1 MSGARSVFEAFR
13 GHGPERSSKTLQTP
27 RRPRRA
33 LALLVPLLLLL
44 SACAS
49 DAPQDS
55 LEPAGPIARTID
67 NLVNPVFI
75 IAAVVFVLV
84 EFGVLYLV
92 LRFRQR
98 KDDDPDELPGQT
110 HGNTKLEIG
119 WTVLPA
125 LLLGFVAFATL
136 ATLFDIE
143 NTKDDGLTVQVTG
156 QQWWWEFT
164 YDTNGD
170 GDYTDEDV
178 LTANDLVIPA
188 GQNVGLEIKS
198 RDVIHSFWI
207 PKLNGKKDAVP
218 GRTQPL
224 MINADEP
231 GTYVGQCTEFCGLS
245 HAYMRQRVV
254 ALAPD
259 EFEAWLEEQQDAA
272 DEPTDEEAAGGA
284 ELFASQCSVC
294 HLARG
299 INDDQ
304 FEEAGEGTAELVSE
318 NAPDLTHFV
327 SRGAF
332 AGATFN
338 LWDDL
343 DGDHDRRGRRDRLR
357 TTAAS
362 SNTANL
368 EAWLRDPPE
377 QKPMDPVT
385 PEEVEAGEQG
395 RGMPNLNLSEEQI
408 DQLVAFLATLE

>member
-1 MSGARSVFEAFR
+1 MSAA
-13 GHGPERSSKTLQTP
+13 QTA
-27 RRPRRA
+27 RRPRSRRA
-33 LALLVPLLLLL
+33 PTLVAPLLLLL

-49 DAPQDS
+49 DAPQDT
-55 LEPAGPIARTID
+55 LDPAGPIARKID

-75 IAAVVFVLV
+75 VAAVVFVLV

-92 LRFRQR
+92 LKFRQR

-125 LLLGFVAFATL
+125 LLLGFVSFATL
-136 ATLFDIE
+136 ATLFDI
-143 NTKDDGLTVQVTG
+143 NDTKDDGLTVQVTG

-164 YDTNGD
+164 YDTDGD
-170 GDYTDEDV
+170 GEFTDEDV

-188 GQNVGLEIKS
+188 GQNVDLEVTS

-207 PKLNGKKDAVP
+207 PRLNGKKDAVP
-218 GRTQPL
+218 GRQHSL

-254 ALAPD
+254 ALPED
-259 EFEAWLEEQQDAA
+259 EFQAWLDEQQAEA
-272 DEPTDEEAAGGA
+272 DEPTDEAAAAGA

-304 FEEAGEGTAELVSE
+304 FGEAGDGTTELVSE
-318 NAPDLTHFV
+318 NAPDLTHFAT
-327 SRGAF
+327 RGAF
-332 AGATFN
+332 AGATFD
-338 LWDDL
+338 LWEDL
-343 DGDHDRRGRRDRLR
+343 DGDHIVEADEIG
-357 TTAAS
+357 
-362 SNTANL
+362 TANGGVFNRAAL
-368 EAWLRDPPE
+368 EAWLRDPPA
-377 QKPMDPVT
+377 QKPMAPVT

-408 DQLVAFLATLE
+408 DQLVAFLEALQ

>member
-1 MSGARSVFEAFR
+1 MSRLRS
-13 GHGPERSSKTLQTP
+13 
-27 RRPRRA
+27 RRA

-49 DAPQDS
+49 DAPQDT
-55 LEPAGPIARTID
+55 LEPEGPIARKID

-75 IAAVVFVLV
+75 VAAVVFVLV
-84 EFGVLYLV
+84 EFGVVYLV
-92 LRFRQR
+92 LKFRQR

-125 LLLGFVAFATL
+125 LLLGFVSFATL
-136 ATLFDIE
+136 ATLFDITD
-143 NTKDDGLTVQVTG
+143 TKDDGLTVQVTG

-164 YDTNGD
+164 YDSDGD
-170 GDYTDEDV
+170 GKFTDEDV

-188 GQNVGLEIKS
+188 GQNVGLEITS

-218 GRTQPL
+218 GRRHPL
-224 MINADEP
+224 TINADEP

-254 ALAPD
+254 ALPPD
-259 EFEAWLEEQQDAA
+259 EFDAWLERQEQAA
-272 DEPTDEEAAGGA
+272 DEPSDGDAAAGA

-304 FEEAGEGTAELVSE
+304 FEEAGQGTSELVSE
-318 NAPDLTHFV
+318 NAPDLTHFAG
-327 SRGAF
+327 RGAF

-343 DGDHDRRGRRDRLR
+343 DGDHIVETDEIG
-357 TTAAS
+357 
-362 SNTANL
+362 TANDGRLNRGDL
-368 EAWLRDPPE
+368 EAWLRDPPG

-385 PEEVEAGEQG
+385 PDQVEAGERG

-408 DQLVAFLATLE
+408 DQLVAFLQTLD

>member
-1 MSGARSVFEAFR
+1 MTAGR
-13 GHGPERSSKTLQTP
+13 QTP
-27 RRPRRA
+27 HRPRSRRA
-33 LALLVPLLLLL
+33 LALVAPLLLLL

-49 DAPQDS
+49 DAPQDT
-55 LEPAGPIARTID
+55 LDPAGPIARKID

-75 IAAVVFVLV
+75 VAAVVFVLV

-92 LRFRQR
+92 LKFRQR

-136 ATLFDIE
+136 ATLFDI
-143 NTKDDGLTVQVTG
+143 NDTKDDLSVQVTG

-164 YDTNGD
+164 YDTDGD
-170 GDYTDEDV
+170 GEFTDEDV

-188 GQNVGLEIKS
+188 GQNVGLEITS

-207 PKLNGKKDAVP
+207 PRLNGKKDAVP
-218 GRTQPL
+218 GRRQPL
-224 MINADEP
+224 TINADEP

-254 ALAPD
+254 ALPED
-259 EFEAWLEEQQDAA
+259 EFEAWLDEQQAEA
-272 DEPTDEEAAGGA
+272 DEPSDEAAAAGA

-299 INDDQ
+299 VNDDQ
-304 FEEAGEGTAELVSE
+304 FEEAGDGTTELVSE
-318 NAPDLTHFV
+318 NAPDLTHFAT
-327 SRGAF
+327 RGAF

-343 DGDHDRRGRRDRLR
+343 DGDHIVEADEIGTDNGGVFNR
-357 TTAAS
+357 AA
-362 SNTANL
+362 L
-368 EAWLRDPPE
+368 EAWLRDPPAE
-377 QKPMDPVT
+377 KPMDPVT
-385 PEEVEAGEQG
+385 PEQVEAGQQG

-408 DQLVAFLATLE
+408 DQLVAFLETLQ

>member
-1 MSGARSVFEAFR
+1 VA
-13 GHGPERSSKTLQTP
+13 
-27 RRPRRA
+27 
-33 LALLVPLLLLL
+33 PLLLLL

-49 DAPQDS
+49 DAPQDT
-55 LEPAGPIARTID
+55 LDPAGPIARKID

-75 IAAVVFVLV
+75 VAAVVFVLV

-136 ATLFDIE
+136 ATLFDIN
-143 NTKDDGLTVQVTG
+143 NTKDDLTVQVTG

-164 YDTNGD
+164 YDTDGD
-170 GDYTDEDV
+170 GEFTDEDV

-188 GQNVGLEIKS
+188 GQNVGLEITS

-207 PKLNGKKDAVP
+207 PRLNGKKDAVP
-218 GRTQPL
+218 GRRQPL
-224 MINADEP
+224 TINADEP

-254 ALAPD
+254 ALPED
-259 EFEAWLEEQQDAA
+259 EFEAWLDEQQAEA
-272 DEPTDEEAAGGA
+272 DEPTDEAAAAGA

-299 INDDQ
+299 VNDDQ
-304 FEEAGEGTAELVSE
+304 FEEAGDGTTELVSE
-318 NAPDLTHFV
+318 NAPDLTHFAT
-327 SRGAF
+327 RGAF

-343 DGDHDRRGRRDRLR
+343 DGDHIVEADEIGTDNGGVFNR
-357 TTAAS
+357 AA
-362 SNTANL
+362 L
-368 EAWLRDPPE
+368 EAWLRDPPAE
-377 QKPMDPVT
+377 KPMDPVT
-385 PEEVEAGEQG
+385 PEQVEAGQQG

-408 DQLVAFLATLE
+408 DQLVAFLETLQ

>member
-1 MSGARSVFEAFR
+1 MSAA
-13 GHGPERSSKTLQTP
+13 QTA
-27 RRPRRA
+27 RRPRARRA
-33 LALLVPLLLLL
+33 LALMASLLLLL

-49 DAPQDS
+49 DAPQDT
-55 LEPAGPIARTID
+55 LDPAGPIARKID

-75 IAAVVFVLV
+75 VAAVVFVLV

-92 LRFRQR
+92 LKFRQR

-125 LLLGFVAFATL
+125 LLLGFVSFATL
-136 ATLFDIE
+136 ATLFDI
-143 NTKDDGLTVQVTG
+143 NDTKDDGLTVQVAG

-164 YDTNGD
+164 YDTDGD
-170 GDYTDEDV
+170 GEFTDEDV

-188 GQNVGLEIKS
+188 GQNVDLEVTS

-207 PKLNGKKDAVP
+207 PRLNGKKDAVP
-218 GRTQPL
+218 GRQHSL

-254 ALAPD
+254 ALPPD
-259 EFEAWLEEQQDAA
+259 EFEAWLDDQQAEA
-272 DEPTDEEAAGGA
+272 DEPTDEAAAAGA

-304 FEEAGEGTAELVSE
+304 FEEAGDGTTELVSE
-318 NAPDLTHFV
+318 NAPDLTHFAT
-327 SRGAF
+327 RGAF
-332 AGATFN
+332 AGATFD
-338 LWDDL
+338 LWEDL
-343 DGDHDRRGRRDRLR
+343 DGDHIVEADEIG
-357 TTAAS
+357 
-362 SNTANL
+362 TANGGVLNRAAL
-368 EAWLRDPPE
+368 EAWLRDPPA
-377 QKPMDPVT
+377 QKPMAPVT

-408 DQLVAFLATLE
+408 DQLVAFLEALQ

>member
-1 MSGARSVFEAFR
+1 MRAGR
-13 GHGPERSSKTLQTP
+13 QTP
-27 RRPRRA
+27 RRPRPRRA
-33 LALLVPLLLLL
+33 LALVAPLFLLLG
-44 SACAS
+44 ACAS
-49 DAPQDS
+49 DAPQDT
-55 LEPAGPIARTID
+55 LDPAGPIARKID

-75 IAAVVFVLV
+75 VAAVVFVLV

-92 LRFRQR
+92 LKFRQR

-119 WTVLPA
+119 WTILPA

-136 ATLFDIE
+136 ATLFDI
-143 NTKDDGLTVQVTG
+143 NDTKDDGLTVQVTG

-164 YDTNGD
+164 YDSDGD
-170 GDYTDEDV
+170 GEFTDEDV

-188 GQNVGLEIKS
+188 GQNVGLEITS

-207 PKLNGKKDAVP
+207 PRLNGKTDAVP
-218 GRTQPL
+218 GRRHPL
-224 MINADEP
+224 TINADEP
-231 GTYVGQCTEFCGLS
+231 GTYVGQCTEYCGLS

-254 ALAPD
+254 ALPED
-259 EFEAWLEEQQDAA
+259 EFEAWLDDQQAEA
-272 DEPTDEEAAGGA
+272 DEPTDEAAAAGA

-304 FEEAGEGTAELVSE
+304 FEEAGDGTTELVSE
-318 NAPDLTHFV
+318 NAPDLTHFAT
-327 SRGAF
+327 RGAF

-343 DGDHDRRGRRDRLR
+343 DGDDIVEADEIG
-357 TTAAS
+357 
-362 SNTANL
+362 TANGGVLDRAAL
-368 EAWLRDPPE
+368 EAWLRDPPAE
-377 QKPMDPVT
+377 KPMDPVT
-385 PEEVEAGEQG
+385 PEEVEAGQQG

-408 DQLVAFLATLE
+408 DQLVAFLETLQ

>member
-1 MSGARSVFEAFR
+1 MRAGR
-13 GHGPERSSKTLQTP
+13 QTP
-27 RRPRRA
+27 HRPRARRA
-33 LALLVPLLLLL
+33 LALVAPLLLLL

-49 DAPQDS
+49 DAPQDT
-55 LEPAGPIARTID
+55 LDPAGPIARKID

-75 IAAVVFVLV
+75 VAAVVFVLV

-92 LRFRQR
+92 LKFRQR
-98 KDDDPDELPGQT
+98 KEDDPDELPGQS

-125 LLLGFVAFATL
+125 LLLGFVSFATL
-136 ATLFDIE
+136 ATLFDINDTE
-143 NTKDDGLTVQVTG
+143 DDGLTVQVTG
-156 QQWWWEFT
+156 QQWWWEYT
-164 YDTNGD
+164 YDTDGD
-170 GDYTDEDV
+170 GEFTDEDV

-188 GQNVGLEIKS
+188 GQNVDLEVTS

-207 PKLNGKKDAVP
+207 PRLNGKKDAVP
-218 GRTQPL
+218 GRRHSL

-254 ALAPD
+254 ALPPD
-259 EFEAWLEEQQDAA
+259 EFEGWLEEQQAAA
-272 DEPTDEEAAGGA
+272 DEPTDEAAAAGA

-304 FEEAGEGTAELVSE
+304 FEEAGDGSTELVSE
-318 NAPDLTHFV
+318 NAPDLTHFAT
-327 SRGAF
+327 RGTF
-332 AGATFN
+332 AGATFD
-338 LWDDL
+338 LWEDL
-343 DGDHDRRGRRDRLR
+343 DGDHIVEADEIG
-357 TTAAS
+357 
-362 SNTANL
+362 TANGGVLDRAAL

-377 QKPMDPVT
+377 QKPMAPVT

-408 DQLVAFLATLE
+408 DQLVAFLETLQ

>member
-1 MSGARSVFEAFR
+1 MRAGRSVFEAFR
-13 GHGPERSSKTLQTP
+13 GRSPEKSSKTHGS
-27 RRPRRA
+27 RRA

-44 SACAS
+44 GACAS

-55 LEPAGPIARTID
+55 LEPEGPIARTID

-75 IAAVVFVLV
+75 VAAVVFVLV
-84 EFGVLYLV
+84 EFGALYLV

-143 NTKDDGLTVQVTG
+143 DTKDDGLTVQVTG

-170 GDYTDEDV
+170 GDYTDEDL

-188 GQNVGLEIKS
+188 GQNVGLEITS

-218 GRTQPL
+218 GRTHAL

-231 GTYVGQCTEFCGLS
+231 GTYVGQCTEYCGLS

-254 ALAPD
+254 ALPPD
-259 EFEAWLEEQQDAA
+259 EFEAWLKDQQAAA
-272 DEPTDEEAAGGA
+272 DEPTDEAAATGA

-304 FEEAGEGTAELVSE
+304 FKKAGEGTSQLVSE

-343 DGDHDRRGRRDRLR
+343 DGDHIVEADEIGTDNGGQL
-357 TTAAS
+357 
-362 SNTANL
+362 NTGDL
-368 EAWLRDPPE
+368 EAWLRDPPG

-385 PEEVEAGEQG
+385 PEEVDAGEQG

-408 DQLVAFLATLE
+408 DELVAFLETLE

>member
-1 MSGARSVFEAFR
+1 MRAGRSVFEAFR
-13 GHGPERSSKTLQTP
+13 GRSPEKSSKTP
-27 RRPRRA
+27 RSRRA
-33 LALLVPLLLLL
+33 LALLVPLLPL

-49 DAPQDS
+49 DAPQDT
-55 LEPAGPIARTID
+55 LEPEGPIARTID

-75 IAAVVFVLV
+75 VAAVVFVLV

-92 LRFRQR
+92 LKFRQR

-143 NTKDDGLTVQVTG
+143 DTKDDGLTVQVTG

-170 GDYTDEDV
+170 GDYTDEDL

-188 GQNVGLEIKS
+188 GQNVGLEITS

-218 GRTQPL
+218 GRTHAL

-231 GTYVGQCTEFCGLS
+231 GTYVGQCTEYCGLS

-254 ALAPD
+254 ALPPD
-259 EFEAWLEEQQDAA
+259 EFEAWLEDQQDEA

-304 FEEAGEGTAELVSE
+304 FEEGGQGTAELVSE
-318 NAPDLTHFV
+318 NAPDLTHFA

-338 LWDDL
+338 LWDDQ
-343 DGDHDRRGRRDRLR
+343 DGDHIVEADEIGTDNGGEL
-357 TTAAS
+357 
-362 SNTANL
+362 NTADL
-368 EAWLRDPPE
+368 EAWLRDPPGE
-377 QKPMDPVT
+377 KPMDPVT
-385 PEEVEAGEQG
+385 PEQVAAGEQG

-408 DQLVAFLATLE
+408 DQLVAFLETLE

>member
-1 MSGARSVFEAFR
+1 MRAGRQVFEAFR
-13 GHGPERSSKTLQTP
+13 GHSPGRSSKTP
-27 RRPRRA
+27 RRPRSRRA
-33 LALLVPLLLLL
+33 LALVVPLLLLL

-49 DAPQDS
+49 DAPQDT
-55 LEPAGPIARTID
+55 LDPAGPIARKID

-75 IAAVVFVLV
+75 VAAVVFVLV

-92 LRFRQR
+92 LKFRQR

-136 ATLFDIE
+136 ATLFDI
-143 NTKDDGLTVQVTG
+143 NDTKDDLAVQVTG

-164 YDTNGD
+164 YDTDGD
-170 GDYTDEDV
+170 GEFTDEDV

-188 GQNVGLEIKS
+188 GQNVGLEITS

-207 PKLNGKKDAVP
+207 PRLNGKKDAVP
-218 GRTQPL
+218 GRRQPL
-224 MINADEP
+224 TINADEP

-254 ALAPD
+254 ALPED
-259 EFEAWLEEQQDAA
+259 EFQAWLDEQQAEADAPS
-272 DEPTDEEAAGGA
+272 DEVAAAGA

-299 INDDQ
+299 VNDDQ
-304 FEEAGEGTAELVSE
+304 FEEAGDGTTELVSE
-318 NAPDLTHFV
+318 NAPDLTHFAT
-327 SRGAF
+327 RGAF

-343 DGDHDRRGRRDRLR
+343 DGDHIVEADEIGTDNGGVFNR
-357 TTAAS
+357 AA
-362 SNTANL
+362 L
-368 EAWLRDPPE
+368 EAWLRDPPAE
-377 QKPMDPVT
+377 KPMDPVT
-385 PEEVEAGEQG
+385 PEQVEAGQQG

-408 DQLVAFLATLE
+408 DQLVAFLETLQ

>member
-1 MSGARSVFEAFR
+1 
-13 GHGPERSSKTLQTP
+13 
-27 RRPRRA
+27 
-33 LALLVPLLLLL
+33 VPLLLLL

-49 DAPQDS
+49 DAPQDT
-55 LEPAGPIARTID
+55 LDPAGPIARKID

-75 IAAVVFVLV
+75 VAAVVFVLV
-84 EFGVLYLV
+84 EFGVLYLA
-92 LRFRQR
+92 LKFRQR

-136 ATLFDIE
+136 ATLFDI
-143 NTKDDGLTVQVTG
+143 NDTKDDLTVRVTG

-164 YDTNGD
+164 YDTDGD
-170 GDYTDEDV
+170 GEFTDEDV

-188 GQNVGLEIKS
+188 GQNVGLEITS

-207 PKLNGKKDAVP
+207 PRLNGKKDAVP
-218 GRTQPL
+218 GRRQPL
-224 MINADEP
+224 TINADEP

-254 ALAPD
+254 ALPED
-259 EFEAWLEEQQDAA
+259 EFEAWLDEQQAEA
-272 DEPTDEEAAGGA
+272 DEPSDEAAAAGA

-299 INDDQ
+299 VNDDQ
-304 FEEAGEGTAELVSE
+304 FEEAGDGTTELVSE
-318 NAPDLTHFV
+318 NAPDLTHFAT
-327 SRGAF
+327 RGAF
-332 AGATFN
+332 AGTTFN

-343 DGDHDRRGRRDRLR
+343 DGDHIVEADEIGTDNGGVFNR
-357 TTAAS
+357 AA
-362 SNTANL
+362 L
-368 EAWLRDPPE
+368 EAWLRDPPAE
-377 QKPMDPVT
+377 KPMDPVT
-385 PEEVEAGEQG
+385 PEQVEAGQQG

-408 DQLVAFLATLE
+408 DQLVAFLETLQ

>member
-1 MSGARSVFEAFR
+1 MAPKDLQRR
-13 GHGPERSSKTLQTP
+13 QTP

-304 FEEAGEGTAELVSE
+304 FEEAGDGTAELVSE

-343 DGDHDRRGRRDRLR
+343 DGDQIVEADEIGFANGGQLD
-357 TTAAS
+357 
-362 SNTANL
+362 TANL
-368 EAWLRDPPE
+368 EAWLRDPPAE
-377 QKPMDPVT
+377 KPMDPVT
-385 PEEVEAGEQG
+385 PEEVEAGDAGSRHAQPEPVRGADRPARGVPRNARIGVGVEG
-395 RGMPNLNLSEEQI
+395 RFRG
-408 DQLVAFLATLE
+408 

>member
-1 MSGARSVFEAFR
+1 MRAGRQVFEAFR
-13 GHGPERSSKTLQTP
+13 GHSPGRSSKTPQRP
-27 RRPRRA
+27 RSRRA
-33 LALLVPLLLLL
+33 LALAAPLLLLL

-49 DAPQDS
+49 DAPQDT
-55 LEPAGPIARTID
+55 LDPAGPIARTID

-75 IAAVVFVLV
+75 VAAVVFVLV

-92 LRFRQR
+92 LKFRQR
-98 KDDDPDELPGQT
+98 KDDDPDELQGQT

-136 ATLFDIE
+136 ATLFDIN
-143 NTKDDGLTVQVTG
+143 NTKDDLTVQVTG

-164 YDTNGD
+164 YDTDGD
-170 GDYTDEDV
+170 GEFTDEDV

-188 GQNVGLEIKS
+188 GQNVGLEITS

-207 PKLNGKKDAVP
+207 PRLNGKKDAVP
-218 GRTQPL
+218 GRRQPL
-224 MINADEP
+224 TINADEP

-254 ALAPD
+254 ALPED
-259 EFEAWLEEQQDAA
+259 EFEAWLDEQQAEA
-272 DEPTDEEAAGGA
+272 DEPTDEAAAAGA

-299 INDDQ
+299 VNDDQ
-304 FEEAGEGTAELVSE
+304 FEEAGDGTTELVSE
-318 NAPDLTHFV
+318 NAPDLTHFAT
-327 SRGAF
+327 RGAF

-343 DGDHDRRGRRDRLR
+343 DGDHIVEADEIGTDNGGVFNR
-357 TTAAS
+357 AA
-362 SNTANL
+362 L
-368 EAWLRDPPE
+368 EAWLRDPPAE
-377 QKPMDPVT
+377 KPMDPVT
-385 PEEVEAGEQG
+385 PEQVEAGQQG

-408 DQLVAFLATLE
+408 DQLVAFLETLQ

>member
-1 MSGARSVFEAFR
+1 MRAGRQVFEAFR
-13 GHGPERSSKTLQTP
+13 GHSPGRSSKTPP
-27 RRPRRA
+27 RPRSRRA
-33 LALLVPLLLLL
+33 LALVVPLLLLL

-49 DAPQDS
+49 DAPQDT
-55 LEPAGPIARTID
+55 LDPAGPIARKID

-75 IAAVVFVLV
+75 VAAVVFVLV

-92 LRFRQR
+92 LKFRQR

-136 ATLFDIE
+136 ATLFDI
-143 NTKDDGLTVQVTG
+143 NDTKDDGLTVQVTG

-164 YDTNGD
+164 YDTDGD
-170 GDYTDEDV
+170 GDFTDEDV

-188 GQNVGLEIKS
+188 GQNVGLEVTS
-198 RDVIHSFWI
+198 RDVIHSFWV
-207 PKLNGKKDAVP
+207 PRLNGKKDAVP
-218 GRTQPL
+218 GRRHPL
-224 MINADEP
+224 TINADEP

-254 ALAPD
+254 ALPED
-259 EFEAWLEEQQDAA
+259 EFEAWLDDQQAEA
-272 DEPTDEEAAGGA
+272 DEPTDEAAAAGA

-304 FEEAGEGTAELVSE
+304 FEDAGDGTTELVSE
-318 NAPDLTHFV
+318 NAPDLTHFGT
-327 SRGAF
+327 RGAF

-343 DGDHDRRGRRDRLR
+343 DGDHIVEADEIG
-357 TTAAS
+357 
-362 SNTANL
+362 TANGGVLNRAAL
-368 EAWLRDPPE
+368 EAWLRDPPAE
-377 QKPMDPVT
+377 KPMDPVT
-385 PEEVEAGEQG
+385 PEQVEAGQQG

-408 DQLVAFLATLE
+408 DQLVAFLETLQ

>member
-1 MSGARSVFEAFR
+1 MRSGRPVFEALS
-13 GHGPERSSKTLQTP
+13 GHSPGRASRTP
-27 RRPRRA
+27 PRPRPRRA
-33 LALLVPLLLLL
+33 LALLVPLLLIL

-55 LEPAGPIARTID
+55 LEPEGPIARTID

-84 EFGVLYLV
+84 EFGILYLV

-164 YDTNGD
+164 YDTDGD

-188 GQNVGLEIKS
+188 GQNVGLEITS

-218 GRTQPL
+218 GSTHPL

-254 ALAPD
+254 ALPPD
-259 EFEAWLEEQQDAA
+259 EFDAWLEDQQAEA
-272 DEPTDEEAAGGA
+272 DEPTDEAAAMGA

-304 FEEAGEGTAELVSE
+304 FEEAGDGTTELVSE

-343 DGDHDRRGRRDRLR
+343 DGDQIVEADEIGFANGGQLD
-357 TTAAS
+357 
-362 SNTANL
+362 TANL
-368 EAWLRDPPE
+368 EAWLRDPPAE
-377 QKPMDPVT
+377 KPMDPVT
-385 PEEVEAGEQG
+385 PEEVETGVRG

-408 DQLVAFLATLE
+408 DQLVAFLATLD

>member
-1 MSGARSVFEAFR
+1 MRAGR
-13 GHGPERSSKTLQTP
+13 QTP
-27 RRPRRA
+27 QRLRSRRA
-33 LALLVPLLLLL
+33 LALVAPLLLLL

-49 DAPQDS
+49 DAPQDT
-55 LEPAGPIARTID
+55 LDPAGPIARKID

-75 IAAVVFVLV
+75 VAAVVFVLV

-92 LRFRQR
+92 LKFRQR

-136 ATLFDIE
+136 ATLFDIN
-143 NTKDDGLTVQVTG
+143 NTKDDLTVQVTG

-164 YDTNGD
+164 YDTDGD
-170 GDYTDEDV
+170 GEFTDEDV

-188 GQNVGLEIKS
+188 GQNVGLEITS

-207 PKLNGKKDAVP
+207 PRLNGKKDAVP
-218 GRTQPL
+218 GRRQPL
-224 MINADEP
+224 TINADEP

-254 ALAPD
+254 ALPED
-259 EFEAWLEEQQDAA
+259 EFEAWLDEQQAEA
-272 DEPTDEEAAGGA
+272 DEPTDEAAAAGA

-299 INDDQ
+299 VNDDQ
-304 FEEAGEGTAELVSE
+304 FEEAGDGTTELVSE
-318 NAPDLTHFV
+318 NAPDLTHFAT
-327 SRGAF
+327 RGAF

-343 DGDHDRRGRRDRLR
+343 DGDHIVEADEIGTDNGGVFNR
-357 TTAAS
+357 AA
-362 SNTANL
+362 L
-368 EAWLRDPPE
+368 EAWLRDPPAE
-377 QKPMDPVT
+377 KPMDPVT
-385 PEEVEAGEQG
+385 PEQVEAGQQG

-408 DQLVAFLATLE
+408 DQLVAFLETLQ

>member
-1 MSGARSVFEAFR
+1 MTAGRQA
-13 GHGPERSSKTLQTP
+13 P
-27 RRPRRA
+27 RRPRSRRA
-33 LALLVPLLLLL
+33 LALVAPLLLLL

-49 DAPQDS
+49 DAPQDT
-55 LEPAGPIARTID
+55 LDPAGPIARKID

-75 IAAVVFVLV
+75 VAAVVFVLV

-92 LRFRQR
+92 LKFRQR

-136 ATLFDIE
+136 ATLFDI
-143 NTKDDGLTVQVTG
+143 NDTKDDLTVRVTG

-164 YDTNGD
+164 YDTDGD
-170 GDYTDEDV
+170 GEFTDEDV

-188 GQNVGLEIKS
+188 GQNVGLEITS

-207 PKLNGKKDAVP
+207 PRLNGKKDAVP
-218 GRTQPL
+218 GRRQPL
-224 MINADEP
+224 TINADEP

-254 ALAPD
+254 ALPED
-259 EFEAWLEEQQDAA
+259 EFEAWLDEQQAEA
-272 DEPTDEEAAGGA
+272 DEPSDEAAAAGA

-299 INDDQ
+299 VNDDQ
-304 FEEAGEGTAELVSE
+304 FEEAGDGTTELVSE
-318 NAPDLTHFV
+318 NAPDLTHFAT
-327 SRGAF
+327 RGAF

-343 DGDHDRRGRRDRLR
+343 DGDHIVEADEIGTDNGGVFNR
-357 TTAAS
+357 AA
-362 SNTANL
+362 L
-368 EAWLRDPPE
+368 EAWLRDPPAE
-377 QKPMDPVT
+377 KPMDPVT
-385 PEEVEAGEQG
+385 PEQVEAGQQG

-408 DQLVAFLATLE
+408 DQLVAFLETLQ